1 MEKQHKRYGLF
12 AKYFFVIS
20 VVILICFTVL
30 GSSLLL
36 FVSNYRR
43 TEKTNLL
50 VENATSIAKTT
61 QRLMSSGQLGND
73 STSNAVLMSN
83 TLSLVSNAI
92 DADVFI
98 CDTSGK
104 VIICSDM
111 ITNDWHIV
119 RADECPVHRNY
130 RIPQDIMVAVA
141 EKGEYVKVSR
151 LGDIYENTHFVAGA
165 PVNVSGEIKAVV
177 FATEPVTDSV
187 YSFVRDV
194 FKMFG
199 FSALLSL
206 LLAFVAVYILTYN
219 MVKPLRE
226 MSEATKNYAKGDFA
240 YRVKV
245 QGDDELSDLAE
256 AFNTMA
262 RDLAVL
268 ESSRRSFV
276 ANVSHELKTP
286 MTTIGGFID
295 GMLDGTIPP
304 EKHNHYLKIVS
315 DEVKRL
321 SRLVVMM
328 LNMSKIEAGEF
339 KMKPSKFDLS
349 QQLFQILLQ
358 FEQPIENKAI
368 EIEGLDTMQSVTVE
382 ADPDMIHQVVYN
394 LLDNAVKFTNT
405 GGKITF
411 SVISDGEKVIVRI
424 RNTGDGIS
432 SEEMSKIFER
442 FYKVDKSRS
451 IDVKGAGLGLYI
463 VRNFIELHGGQITVQ
478 SKEGEYAEFV
488 FWLPTRFSGKM

>member
-43 TEKTNLL
+43 TEKTKLL
-50 VENATSIAKTT
+50 AENARSISETT
-61 QRLMSSGQLGND
+61 QRFLSSGKLDGENMND
-73 STSNAVLMSN
+73 AVLMSN
-83 TLSLVSNAI
+83 TLSLISAAI

-104 VIICSDM
+104 VIVCRDL
-111 ITNDWHIV
+111 ITNNWEIIS
-119 RADECPVHRNY
+119 ADECPIHKNY
-130 RIPQDIMVAVA
+130 RIPQDVTATAA
-141 EKGEYVKVSR
+141 EKGEYVSVSR
-151 LGDIYENTHFVAGA
+151 LGNIYEKSHFVAGSPA
-165 PVNVSGEIKAVV
+165 VVNGEVRAVV
-177 FATEPVTDSV
+177 FATEPVSGSV

-194 FKMFG
+194 FKMFI

-304 EKHNHYLKIVS
+304 EKHDHYLKIVS
-315 DEVKRL
+315 KEVKRL

-349 QQLFQILLQ
+349 QLLFQILLQ
-358 FEQPIENKAI
+358 FEQSIDHKSI
-368 EIEGLDTMQSVTVE
+368 EIEGLDTMQSVMVE
-382 ADPDMIHQVVYN
+382 ADSDMIHQVVYN
-394 LLDNAVKFTNT
+394 LLDNAVKFTNQ

-411 SVISDGEKVIVRI
+411 SVIADEERVMVRI

-463 VRNFIELHGGQITVQ
+463 VRSFIELHGGQITVQ
-478 SKEGEYAEFV
+478 SKEGQYAEFV
-488 FWLPTRFSGKM
+488 FWLPKRFGGKS